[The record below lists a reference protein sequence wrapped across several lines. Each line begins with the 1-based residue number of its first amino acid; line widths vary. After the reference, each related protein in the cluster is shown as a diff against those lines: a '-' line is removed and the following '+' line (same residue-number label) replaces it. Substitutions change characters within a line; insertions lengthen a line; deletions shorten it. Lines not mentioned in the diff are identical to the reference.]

1 MAFKQFP
8 KQQYFRSLDSDQ
20 VTRIGYFNLQD
31 GTELTEMMITLFVRG
46 LIVTPFQIRMNVYG
60 NDDQAEP
67 IFSSS
72 WATLSAATLLNN
84 DTDPGIAY
92 VNNWLGTMYFD
103 FPGYPLNPNIN
114 YFMSIETLGYTR
126 NADAF
131 YIGINLDWYSEVNN
145 QLDGPSEAGARIRPL
160 GIRP

>member
-8 KQQYFRSLDSDQ
+8 KQQYFRIINTDI
-20 VTRIGYFNLQD
+20 VTRIGYFNLKD
-31 GTELTEMMITLFVRG
+31 GTELKEMMITLFVKG
-46 LIVTPFQIRMNVYG
+46 IIAAPFNIRMNIYG

-67 IFSSS
+67 IFSSD
-72 WATLSAATLLNN
+72 WAELSAATLLNN
-84 DTDPGIAY
+84 DTDPGTAY
-92 VNNWLGTMYFD
+92 TNNWLGTIYFD

-114 YFMSIETLGYTR
+114 YFMSIETDGYTR
-126 NADAF
+126 NGDTF

-145 QLDGPSEAGARIRPL
+145 QLDGPAQAGARIRPL